1 LKVEG
6 IPPPQPKTHNVKPT
20 YNIQPTTFNT
30 KKMADIAINGLLY
43 SWADVRINLL
53 GRDIVGI
60 LAVDY
65 EDG

>member
-1 LKVEG
+1 
-6 IPPPQPKTHNVKPT
+6 
-20 YNIQPTTFNT
+20 
-30 KKMADIAINGLLY
+30 MADIAINGLLY

>member
-1 LKVEG
+1 
-6 IPPPQPKTHNVKPT
+6 VKPT